1 MAPSIFSEPFF
12 WAALIGV
19 ALLVLLAV
27 AAGAIFLRSHLADAL
42 NRGSAMVIKSIREES
57 ARDREASDVGART
70 LRAELRDG
78 LETHRTAVDARL
90 TAVADSQTAAASA
103 LRQEV
108 NGAVKVFGTGLKAD
122 VEALSGGLR
131 HQFGAFAQSVS
142 DRQTAFEAAVNEKL
156 QRSTETLS
164 ELTKKS
170 ADAHAELKATVEQRL
185 EKLRSDNEQK
195 LEQMRLTVDEKLQS
209 TLEKRIGES
218 FKLVSERLEHVH
230 RGLGEMQSLA
240 VGVGDLKKVLSN
252 VKDRGGWAEIQLGVL
267 LDQMLARDQYV
278 VNARIDPES
287 AHTVEYAIRL
297 PGADDRGEVLLPIDS
312 KFPKED
318 YERLSAAWETGD
330 AESARASIEALEGV
344 LELEARKIADKYVKP
359 PFSTDFAIMFVPT
372 EGLFAEAMRR
382 PGLASRLQQ
391 KYRIM
396 IAGPTTLAALL
407 NSLQMGFR
415 TLAIQKRSSEVW
427 QVLGAAKTE
436 FEKYAQVWEKL
447 GKQLETVQNTV
458 KDAGV
463 RTRAVSR
470 KLRDIESVELLSA
483 ATPPLLEQLSSDDM
497 DDDERAAE

>member
-1 MAPSIFSEPFF
+1 MSQLSSEPLF
-12 WAALIGV
+12 WAVLLGAIV
-19 ALLVLLAV
+19 LVLLAV
-27 AAGAIFLRSHLADAL
+27 AASALFLRGQVAAALKRGNAD
-42 NRGSAMVIKSIREES
+42 VVKSIRDES
-57 ARDREASDVGART
+57 ARDREASEAGSRT
-70 LRAELRDG
+70 LRGELREG
-78 LETHRTAVDARL
+78 LEAHRTAIDARL
-90 TAVADSQTAAASA
+90 TLIADSQAAAATA

-108 NGAVKVFGTGLKAD
+108 NGAVKIFGEGLKAD

-131 HQFGAFAQSVS
+131 HQFGAFAQSVG
-142 DRQTAFEAAVNEKL
+142 DRHLAFETAVNEKL
-156 QRSTETLS
+156 HRSAETLAD
-164 ELTKKS
+164 LIKKS
-170 ADAHAELKATVEQRL
+170 GEAHAELKATVEQRL
-185 EKLRSDNEQK
+185 EKLRADNEAK

-240 VGVGDLKKVLSN
+240 VGVGDLKKVLTN
-252 VKDRGGWAEIQLGVL
+252 VKDRGGWAEVQLGAL
-267 LDQMLARDQYV
+267 LDQMLAREQYV
-278 VNARIDPES
+278 VNARIDPEA
-287 AHTVEYAIRL
+287 AHTVEFAVRL
-297 PGADDRGEVLLPIDS
+297 PGADDRGDVLLPIDS

-318 YERLSAAWETGD
+318 YERLTAAWEAGD
-330 AESARASIEALEGV
+330 ADAARASIDALEGV
-344 LELEARKIADKYVKP
+344 LESEARKIADKYVKP

-382 PGLASRLQQ
+382 PGLATRLQQ

-470 KLRDIESVELLSA
+470 KLRDVESLDLLTTA
-483 ATPPLLEQLSSDDM
+483 EPALLEQLSLDDRAEE
-497 DDDERAAE
+497 DADAAE